1 MRHAAPYFK
10 RTTDMSMLLL
20 SEGCK
25 GLESVRL
32 GGFSKVSY
40 AGFASILNSCLSLK
54 KFEVQNGVRLTDLAF
69 QDFSKVPRSLVEVKL
84 VSCNSITSRAVCEL
98 ATCSTLKVLD
108 LHGCKSVSDSGLDN
122 VSRLTLLTSLN
133 LGGTSVTD
141 VGMTV
146 LGKGNAPI
154 SCLSLRGCR
163 SVSDEGIISLL
174 QSEGKIRKTLSSL
187 DLGNMPELTDRAY
200 RTVSRPF
207 FRGIRW
213 IGIGWT
219 RLVHVDVFAEN
230 FRERKWLTICSYGC
244 EVGCHDGWQDH
255 EFSY

>member
-40 AGFASILNSCLSLK
+40 AGFASILNSCLNLK

-98 ATCSTLKVLD
+98 ATCSTLEVLD

-122 VSRLTLLTSLN
+122 VSRLALLTSLN

-163 SVSDEGIISLL
+163 SVKSG
-174 QSEGKIRKTLSSL
+174 RSSL
-187 DLGNMPELTDRAY
+187 DLENMPELTDNAITTIADACVGLTELSLRYCDRVTDASVKALALKGML
-200 RTVSRPF
+200 RRLDLVKQFLKKPF
-207 FRGIRW
+207 FSWYTMDWNWMDQISSCR
-213 IGIGWT
+213 
-219 RLVHVDVFAEN
+219 
-230 FRERKWLTICSYGC
+230 C
-244 EVGCHDGWQDH
+244 VG
-255 EFSY
+255 